1 GCIGDR
7 KRGTKEST
15 STKQSQRRAPK
26 KREAHKKLLFAYHP
40 GVSIIC
46 VNYLRSSF
54 TNQEGRTGT
63 GKKLPIIRGRSRDN
77 STTSRECPSC
87 TERHVEPSES
97 DEDDDVPIAQR
108 RRRLFQDNLNPNG
121 EKGCIGDRKR
131 GINESIS
138 TKQSQRRAP
147 KKREAHK
154 LVHKPGGPTGMRI
167 KLPIIRGR
175 SRDNSTAAHEGPSC
189 TERHVEP
196 SESDE
201 DDDVPIAQIRRRL
214 FQDDLNPNGVNVNEQ
229 DNAFPAH
236 NPGPIIPPSADVEVL
251 DYDFDRQ

>member
-1 GCIGDR
+1 GCIRDR

-26 KREAHKKLLFAYHP
+26 KREAHK
-40 GVSIIC
+40 
-46 VNYLRSSF
+46 
-54 TNQEGRTGT
+54 EGRTGT
-63 GKKLPIIRGRSRDN
+63 GKKLPIIRGRSRNN
-77 STTSRECPSC
+77 STASREGPSC

-131 GINESIS
+131 GINESTS
-138 TKQSQRRAP
+138 SKQSQRRAL

-154 LVHKPGGPTGMRI
+154 EGRTGTGK

-175 SRDNSTAAHEGPSC
+175 SRNNSTASREGPSC

-214 FQDDLNPNGVNVNEQ
+214 FKDDLTRNGVNVNEQ

-236 NPGPIIPPSADVEVL
+236 TPGPIIPPSAVVEVL